1 MKIKQVTI
9 SHPFSSF
16 QLLIES
22 NYCRISKKFAT
33 FSLASHT
40 CMHTHTLF
48 IEKKIHNDWERYGVI
63 ISSVFTNKVPINI
76 TTPESWSKSTYNMII
91 IFVCAD
97 ILLCVGEMGNVISR
111 NWLID
116 CLV

>member
-63 ISSVFTNKVPINI
+63 ISSVFTNYRYMWAKTAMV
-76 TTPESWSKSTYNMII
+76 
-91 IFVCAD
+91 
-97 ILLCVGEMGNVISR
+97 VGPFFLRTEIR
-111 NWLID
+111 
-116 CLV
+116 